1 MIRLTPIASF
11 QSIQKSTGTR
21 RMGGAIEPQSRPCVL
36 EQPTQL
42 SAKICHLQENP
53 MTSWI
58 TICDT
63 CKREGWTAESQPLT
77 DGEVFA
83 DLIEARAA
91 AAGVKTRR
99 VSCMMGCVR
108 ACNVAVQAPDKLS
121 YVLGTFEP
129 SPENAQAIVDYA
141 ALHQTSQTGQVPYRD
156 WPQAVKGHFTTRM
169 TPVPDTD

>member
-1 MIRLTPIASF
+1 
-11 QSIQKSTGTR
+11 
-21 RMGGAIEPQSRPCVL
+21 MGAAINQQPSPCVL

-42 SAKICHLQENP
+42 FAKICQLQEKP

-63 CKREGWTAESQPLT
+63 CKREDWTSEIQPLT
-77 DGEVFA
+77 DGEILA

-91 AAGVKTRR
+91 TAGVKTRR

-108 ACNVAVQAPDKLS
+108 ACNVAVQAPEKLS

-141 ALHQTSQTGQVPYRD
+141 ALHQASETGQVPYRD

-169 TPVPDTD
+169 TPLPDTD